1 MTGEKIVKSITGVG
15 LAEVTSV
22 YGSVQGDFMQLI
34 FGQQI
39 HIGGM
44 KASIDLADR
53 AGIGAGLSGV
63 DLCCCNGAGMRFLV
77 RSRGITSMVGVDA
90 TEAVVERGLRLTRE
104 EGLDDRIR
112 FVHADA
118 CQSGLPSASADFVWS
133 EDAWCYVTDKKK
145 LIAEA
150 ARIVRPGGVI
160 AFTDWVEGP
169 AGLSESEA
177 QRFLGMMTFANV
189 EDIAGYVKLL
199 SSSGCEVRVAEDT
212 GRFAPHFDLYL
223 NMIEMQLTY
232 DVLRTLA
239 FRVELLATLVDGFR
253 FLGELALAGKI
264 AQARFVA
271 RRV

>member
-1 MTGEKIVKSITGVG
+1 MKSITGVG
-15 LAEVTSV
+15 LAEVVSV
-22 YGSVQGDFMQLI
+22 YSGTQGDFMQLL
-34 FGQQI
+34 FGQQL

-53 AGIGAGLSGV
+53 TGIGAGLSGV

-77 RSRGITSMVGVDA
+77 RSRNVAAMVGVDA
-90 TEAVVERGLRLTRE
+90 TEAVVERGRRLTGE

-112 FVHADA
+112 FIHADA
-118 CQSGLPSASADFVWS
+118 CQSGLPSTSADFVWS
-133 EDAWCYVTDKKK
+133 EDAWCYVPDKPK
-145 LIAEA
+145 LIAET

-169 AGLSESEA
+169 AGLTDSEA

-189 EDIAGYVKLL
+189 EDIAGYVHLL
-199 SSSGCEVRVAEDT
+199 SGSGCEVSVAEDT
-212 GRFAPHFDLYL
+212 GRFASHFELYL

-239 FRVELLATLVDGFR
+239 FRTELLETLVDGFR
-253 FLGELALAGKI
+253 FLYEMARAGKV

-271 RRV
+271 RRE